1 MTDLAPPQDIEAE
14 QSVLGAMMT
23 SRTVCRDIL
32 DLLTGGDFYQP
43 RHERIFDAI
52 RQVDSRGEPADPL
65 TVAAELGTDLERC
78 GGRPYLAELLGAC
91 VVASD
96 GLHHAHLVRENA
108 GKRRIIEAAI
118 RITQDAHEST
128 ASAAEQAENARALFD
143 RAMPS
148 RVGANPLGDVLPQ
161 VVESMES
168 GAVRGLSTCWPDL
181 DKLTY
186 GLRGGSVY
194 VVGARPAVGKSIVGL
209 QLATAMW
216 DQHDRST
223 YLASLEMTADEIVQ
237 RSIAARSRVP
247 LDRIIPG
254 QLTDEDWAAVSPAV
268 NRLAGSKVHIADAGR
283 QTIGSV
289 RAGARSLARRG
300 DLGLVVIDY
309 LQLLAPRDPKLSR
322 ELQVAEA
329 SRGAKL
335 IAKELNV
342 PVLLLSQLNRAT
354 GEHGVPTLS
363 NLRESGAIEQD
374 ADVVLLMHRPDEDTQ
389 QIDIHV
395 AKNRSGPQGV
405 CHFIRQGE
413 LARLVPASVR

>member
-1 MTDLAPPQDIEAE
+1 VTDLSPPQDITAE
-14 QSVLGAMMT
+14 QSVLGAMMS
-23 SRTVCRDIL
+23 SRAVCRDVL

-43 RHERIFDAI
+43 RHEQIFDAI
-52 RQVDSRGEPADPL
+52 RSLDSRGEPADPL
-65 TVAAELGTDLERC
+65 TVAADLGADLERC
-78 GGRPYLAELLGAC
+78 GGRAYLAELLGAC

-96 GLHHAHLVRENA
+96 GLHHARLVRETA
-108 GKRRIIEAAI
+108 AKRRIIEACI
-118 RITQDAHEST
+118 RITQDAHESSLT
-128 ASAAEQAENARALFD
+128 AAEQAENARAMFD

-148 RVGANPLGDVLPQ
+148 KVGANPLGDMLPQ
-161 VVESMES
+161 VIESMES
-168 GAVRGLSTCWPDL
+168 GAVRGLATCWPDL
-181 DKLTY
+181 DKLIY

-216 DQHDRST
+216 DQHDKAT
-223 YLASLEMTADEIVQ
+223 YFASLEMTADEIVQ

-254 QLTDEDWAAVSPAV
+254 TLTDEDWAAVSPAV
-268 NRLAGSKVHIADAGR
+268 NRLSGSKVQIADAGR
-283 QTIGSV
+283 QTIGTV

-335 IAKELNV
+335 IAKELDV
-342 PVLLLSQLNRAT
+342 PVVLLSQLNRAT
-354 GEHGVPTLS
+354 GDHGVPTLS

-413 LARLVPASVR
+413 LARLVPASIR